1 MEKSNSVKQTTGKH
15 HQQKANSPTVDSLKP
30 RWLKKKQKKHNS
42 FTLCSQAL
50 QVTLPFSEVHE
61 DRASAENYSKTR
73 GGGGEPLV

>member
-1 MEKSNSVKQTTGKH
+1 MV
-15 HQQKANSPTVDSLKP
+15 
-30 RWLKKKQKKHNS
+30 KKKQKKNNS